1 MSFEKRRRL
10 NQALELSLDYILGRQ
25 QSDGSWVDWKLP
37 PGESSIWATA
47 YVGCKLKNLPAYFR
61 KRTQLPMHAASRW
74 LLGKMFPDGG
84 WGYTEQ
90 TGSDAD
96 STALA
101 ILFLSAEGKTVPGS
115 CYSFLQTLQHPDGG
129 FSTYPRNGIAGSWS
143 VSHGDVTPTVI
154 LALLTKYGRQAE
166 IVERGIDYVIK
177 TQTSSG
183 VWESF
188 WWTSFLY
195 STEAS
200 LALMNVIGLKM
211 DAVQTRGTLLNSV
224 CKGAFEKAL
233 LISSLVHLDPQ
244 LTDSESW
251 RLIDELLNV
260 QGYDGS
266 WRSCSILRVT
276 RRDCF
281 QPWRPGDSDTLFTDT
296 NRLFTTST
304 AIETLSRVYALL
316 EPPKTFT

>member
-1 MSFEKRRRL
+1 MSFDIRRRL
-10 NQALELSLDYILGRQ
+10 DHVLELSLDYILGRQ

-37 PGESSIWATA
+37 PGESSVWTTA
-47 YVGCKLKNLPAYFR
+47 YVGYRLKNIPAYFR
-61 KRTQLPMHAASRW
+61 KRTQPPMRAASSW
-74 LLGKMFPDGG
+74 LLGNIFADGG

-101 ILFLSAEGKTVPGS
+101 ILFLLAEGKTVPGT

-129 FSTYPRNGIAGSWS
+129 FSTYPQNGVVGSWS
-143 VSHGDVTPTVI
+143 VSHGDVTPTVV
-154 LALLTKYGRQAE
+154 LALLAKYGRQVE
-166 IVERGIDYVIK
+166 IVERGIEYVINA
-177 TQTSSG
+177 QTSIG

-188 WWTSFLY
+188 WWTSPLY

-200 LALMNVIGLKM
+200 LALMNGIGLKM
-211 DAVQTRGTLLNSV
+211 DPVQARRTLLASV

-233 LISSLVHLDPQ
+233 QLSSLVHLHPK
-244 LTDSESW
+244 LPDSILW
-251 RLIDELLNV
+251 RLIDELLSD
-260 QGYDGS
+260 QQRDGS

-276 RRDCF
+276 HRDCF
-281 QPWRPGDSDTLFTDT
+281 EPWRPGDSDTLFADT

-304 AIETLSRVYALL
+304 VIEALSRIYALL
-316 EPPKTFT
+316 EVPKTYV